1 LDIKFSTEKW
11 LPSLILSLGMV
22 VSSLVVSSTLYKIKR
37 MDNTI
42 TVTGSAKTRVI
53 SDQVRWTIS
62 ISRISPTLSEGYSQM
77 AKDLSKIK
85 EFLNKNGI
93 QEKEVEVTQIYTS
106 QPWLYTERA
115 DRMYY
120 QFNQSIIVSSM
131 EVDKVLSVAEK
142 IYSLV
147 PEGVNIT
154 ASNLEFYYSKLPE
167 LRVSL
172 LNDAMI
178 DAKQR
183 ATMIAKSTGRKVGKV
198 KSAKMGVVQVMA
210 PNTIQISD
218 YGTYNTESRE
228 KEVMITVQATFY
240 LK

>member
-1 LDIKFSTEKW
+1 MGQNFSVEKW
-11 LPSLILSLGMV
+11 LPALILSIGIVL
-22 VSSLVVSSTLYKIKR
+22 SSAIVSSTLFKIKR

-42 TVTGSAKTRVI
+42 TVTGSAKVRVV
-53 SDQVRWTIS
+53 SDQVRWTIT
-62 ISRISPTLSEGYSQM
+62 ISRITPTLSEGYSLM

-85 EFLNKNGI
+85 EFLTKKGI
-93 QEKEVEVTQIYTS
+93 QENEIEISQIYTN
-106 QPWLYTERA
+106 QPWLYTERL
-115 DRMYY
+115 DRMHY
-120 QFNQSIIVSSM
+120 QFTQSIVVSSM
-131 EVDKVLSVAEK
+131 EVEKVLALADK
-142 IYSLV
+142 IYDLV
-147 PEGVNIT
+147 PDGVNIT
-154 ASNLEFYYSKLPE
+154 SSNLEFYYSKLPE

-198 KSAKMGVVQVMA
+198 KSARMGVVQVMA

>member
-1 LDIKFSTEKW
+1 
-11 LPSLILSLGMV
+11 
-22 VSSLVVSSTLYKIKR
+22 
-37 MDNTI
+37 
-42 TVTGSAKTRVI
+42 
-53 SDQVRWTIS
+53 
-62 ISRISPTLSEGYSQM
+62 
-77 AKDLSKIK
+77 
-85 EFLNKNGI
+85 
-93 QEKEVEVTQIYTS
+93 
-106 QPWLYTERA
+106 
-115 DRMYY
+115 
-120 QFNQSIIVSSM
+120 M

-183 ATMIAKSTGRKVGKV
+183 ATMIAKSTGRRVGKV

-228 KEVMITVQATFY
+228 KEVMITV
-240 LK
+240 

>member
-1 LDIKFSTEKW
+1 MGQNFSVEKW
-11 LPSLILSLGMV
+11 LPALILSIGIVL
-22 VSSLVVSSTLYKIKR
+22 SSAIVSSTLFKIKR

-42 TVTGSAKTRVI
+42 TVTGSAKVRVV
-53 SDQVRWTIS
+53 SDQVRWTIT
-62 ISRISPTLSEGYSQM
+62 ISRITPTLSEGYSLM

-85 EFLNKNGI
+85 EFLTKKGI
-93 QEKEVEVTQIYTS
+93 QEKEIEISQIYTN
-106 QPWLYTERA
+106 QPWLYTERL
-115 DRMYY
+115 DRMHY
-120 QFNQSIIVSSM
+120 QFTQSIVVSSM
-131 EVDKVLSVAEK
+131 EVEKVLALADK
-142 IYSLV
+142 IYDLV
-147 PEGVNIT
+147 PDGVNIT
-154 ASNLEFYYSKLPE
+154 SSNLEFYYSKLPE

-198 KSAKMGVVQVMA
+198 KSARMGVVQVMA